1 MLLDARS
8 AVRSLTGMAALMAVM
23 LLVAACGRRGP
34 LEPPPDAAAT
44 PRVTRPATPASG
56 RRVAAPPAPAAFGAA
71 ATGAQS
77 AADDDASDDDAE
89 APDQD
94 PAASVAIT
102 PTPAAPG
109 SRRRRAYTVPNEP
122 FILDPLL

>member
-34 LEPPPDAAAT
+34 LEAPPDAAAT
-44 PRVTRPATPASG
+44 PRVARPATPATG
-56 RRVAAPPAPAAFGAA
+56 RRVAAPPAPVTFGAA

-77 AADDDASDDDAE
+77 AADDASDDETE
-89 APDQD
+89 ALDPD
-94 PAASVAIT
+94 PAESVAIT

-109 SRRRRAYTVPNEP
+109 TRRRRAYTVPTEP